1 MQIKSLPLKVSVL
14 GGAAVA
20 VVFAAGTAILL
31 DRIGTTIALQT
42 QEIQSESATKH
53 AANVKMR
60 LDMARKTA
68 DGIVATAIGMRTSG
82 ISDRAAYDAVL
93 KNTLERNPAVLAVWT
108 GWEPDAL
115 DGRDKDFAG
124 KDTWD
129 ATGRFVPYWVRNGG
143 AIKREVLIGYDKPG
157 DGDYYLN
164 PKKLDRAVAIEPY
177 VYPISGKDEVIMSLS
192 VPIKL
197 DGKFAGVGGID
208 IALGDINAE
217 MTKVK
222 PFETGYVSII
232 SGAGVAVAHPNPK
245 ASGKKVIEFDAAAG
259 KAAAEAIAADKTIAF
274 DAPGPD
280 QAMWRYMAVPIAA
293 GETMDEWAAVVAV
306 PEATLSAAIS
316 EAKWNVITQAAVSTL
331 LCAAILY
338 GLMRLLVGAPL
349 QSLGRTVERMA
360 EGHYDAAVPE
370 AARNDEVGTIGRAI
384 VHFRDGLK
392 AKAAQDAETD
402 AKRRAKAETERR
414 SAMDLLANEFE
425 IAIGSVVGKVSSA
438 AGQMQ
443 SAAQAL
449 TATAD
454 EAARQSASVASAT
467 EEAAKNV
474 HVVASASGQ
483 LASSITEISGQ
494 VTQSSAIAVQ
504 AVEKA
509 KETDGR
515 IQSLVA
521 SAQKVGEVVTLIQA
535 IAEQT
540 NLLALNATIE
550 AARAGDAGKGFA
562 VVASEVKSL
571 ANQTAKATED
581 ISAQIATIQEAT
593 AGSADAIHAISSTIK
608 DMSAISQSIAA
619 AVEQQGAATQEIS
632 RNVHEAARGTDE
644 AAQSING
651 VNRATNETGAAASE
665 VLSTAA
671 DLSEQSRTLQNEVNS
686 FLARVRAA

>member
-1 MQIKSLPLKVSVL
+1 MQIKSLPLKVSLL

-20 VVFAAGTAILL
+20 VVFAAGTVILL
-31 DRIGTTIALQT
+31 DRIGTTIAQET
-42 QEIQSESATKH
+42 QLIQSETTARY
-53 AANVKMR
+53 AADVRAR

-68 DGIVATAIGMRTSG
+68 DGVVAMATGMRNSG
-82 ISDRAAYDAVL
+82 VADRAAYDAVL
-93 KNTLERNPAVLAVWT
+93 RNTLELNPSILGVWT

-115 DGRDKDFAG
+115 DGRDTEFAG
-124 KDTWD
+124 KPTWD
-129 ATGRFVPYWVRNGG
+129 ATGRFVPYWVRSGG
-143 AIKREVLIGYDKPG
+143 AIRREVLIGYDKPG
-157 DGDYYLN
+157 EGDYYLN

-177 VYPISGKDEVIMSLS
+177 VYPISGKDQVIMSLS
-192 VPIKL
+192 VPIKI

-208 IALGDINAE
+208 IALGDINAD
-217 MTKVK
+217 MAKVK
-222 PFETGYVSII
+222 PFETGYISIVSG
-232 SGAGVAVAHPNPK
+232 SGVAVAHPNEK
-245 ASGKKVIEFDAAAG
+245 ASGKKVSEFDTAVA
-259 KAAAEAIAADKTIAF
+259 KAATDAIAADKSIQFEAQ
-274 DAPGPD
+274 GPD
-280 QAMWRYMAVPIAA
+280 QTMWRYMAVPIAA
-293 GETMDEWAAVVAV
+293 GQTIDKWAAVVAV
-306 PEATLSAAIS
+306 PDATLSAAVS
-316 EAKWNVITQAAVSTL
+316 HAKWNVITQAAVSTL
-331 LCAAILY
+331 MCAAILY
-338 GLMRLLVGAPL
+338 GLMRVLVGAPL
-349 QSLGRTVERMA
+349 LSLGRTVQRMA
-360 EGHYDAAVPE
+360 EGNYDAAVPE
-370 AARNDEVGTIGRAI
+370 ATRADEVGSIGQAI
-384 VHFRDGLK
+384 VNFREALK
-392 AKAAQDAETD
+392 AKAAKDAETET
-402 AKRRAKAETERR
+402 AMRAKAESDRR
-414 SAMDLLANEFE
+414 NAMDLLANEFE
-425 IAIGSVVGKVSSA
+425 IAIGGVVGKVSSA
-438 AGQMQ
+438 ASQMQ

-483 LASSITEISGQ
+483 LASSISEISGQ

-509 KETDGR
+509 RETDGR
-515 IQSLVA
+515 IQSLVS

-593 AGSADAIHAISSTIK
+593 AGSAEAIHAISATIK

-632 RNVHEAARGTDE
+632 RNVHEAARGTDD

-651 VNRATNETGAAASE
+651 VNRATNETGAAASQ
-665 VLSTAA
+665 VLATAA
-671 DLSEQSRTLQNEVNS
+671 DLSDQSRTLQSEVNG